1 MRLIHANIAWSED
14 SRHLA
19 VYPDSYAAEC
29 PGAGIMQTG
38 VLAAS

>member
-1 MRLIHANIAWSED
+1 MRLIHANIVWSED

-29 PGAGIMQTG
+29 AGAGIMQTG
-38 VLAAS
+38 ALAGI